1 VSRSE
6 NKNLLTVGYVEQIDL
21 PEWKV
26 YALTAKLDTGAL
38 TSALHVENLSRWE
51 DGSLTFDVPLES
63 GARCHVEAQLVRRGQ
78 VRSTNGKVEWRSFV
92 ATRLCMGP
100 LEREIEVGLV
110 DRSSMNY
117 RMLLGRTALA
127 GSCMVD
133 PARSFVL

>member
-1 VSRSE
+1 
-6 NKNLLTVGYVEQIDL
+6 
-21 PEWKV
+21 
-26 YALTAKLDTGAL
+26 
-38 TSALHVENLSRWE
+38 
-51 DGSLTFDVPLES
+51 
-63 GARCHVEAQLVRRGQ
+63 
-78 VRSTNGKVEWRSFV
+78 
-92 ATRLCMGP
+92 MGP